1 MTIRREVQTVGR
13 GYYYTTCNLL
23 RLHVII
29 MFFTCQS
36 VLHAVLFFC
45 KRNCSKTTAQNF
57 QKLCIIL
64 GIRTQGVDV
73 HITRKFHFHHF
84 SWNFGTFE
92 FELSY
97 AVKTKVQICIFA
109 ESFDVMIFQELDPFI
124 ELFWVFQTYPDIQN
138 HISTFKVTFKISNL
152 QQNTIKL
159 NFFKQVILF
168 ICTVVIQI
176 Q

>member
-97 AVKTKVQICIFA
+97 VVKTKVQICIFA

-124 ELFWVFQTYPDIQN
+124 ELFWVFQTYPDIHYMQ
-138 HISTFKVTFKISNL
+138 FCQVRLFKIIFLHLKSPS
-152 QQNTIKL
+152 KY
-159 NFFKQVILF
+159 
-168 ICTVVIQI
+168 QI
-176 Q
+176 YNRTQ